1 MNKIISQEKDV
12 RYEMNR
18 DTLKN
23 EGGSNSTIGTVN
35 TPLTFDLENNW
46 NPESFRS
53 DGPQMPET
61 VYVRHGPIE
70 ESGF

>member
-18 DTLKN
+18 GTLKN

-46 NPESFRS
+46 RVEVGGAGR
-53 DGPQMPET
+53 GGQT
-61 VYVRHGPIE
+61 GA
-70 ESGF
+70 SGNGVKE